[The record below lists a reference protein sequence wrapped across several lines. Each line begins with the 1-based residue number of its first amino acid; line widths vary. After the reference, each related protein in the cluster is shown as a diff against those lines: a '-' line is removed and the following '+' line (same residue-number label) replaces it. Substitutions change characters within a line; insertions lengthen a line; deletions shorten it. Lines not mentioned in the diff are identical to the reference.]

1 MARHQSRSGDGSP
14 HSESFRTESET
25 SDVESETDIST
36 PEPPSV
42 SVRRRHSRVSLVNKR
57 GLSRGSSIGSSCI
70 SDDDGGS
77 RARHTRRKKKPRLG
91 IQLNDMRMAQ
101 DWQRNDTSLSDT
113 DGGESTTDPDI
124 ESDDISSNSDS
135 DGYAEGT
142 KTQIAFMKDRW
153 ER

>member
-25 SDVESETDIST
+25 SDVESETEMST

-42 SVRRRHSRVSLVNKR
+42 SVRRRHSRVSLVNER
-57 GLSRGSSIGSSCI
+57 GRSRGSSIGSSCI
-70 SDDDGGS
+70 SDD
-77 RARHTRRKKKPRLG
+77 
-91 IQLNDMRMAQ
+91 
-101 DWQRNDTSLSDT
+101 